1 MPLPVNQIL
10 DPAKIRAIRVQAEL
24 VREGQ
29 FFLAGGTG
37 LGLRLR
43 HRRSRDLD
51 WFTAAG
57 FDAAHLG
64 EKLGSLSERPTKVEQ
79 HGPTTVRAYY
89 GDLETSFIRYT
100 QVSAA
105 PESLRFAAVE
115 IPVADMNLIA
125 AMKAAA
131 LHDRGKRRDFID
143 IHAITKE
150 PAWSVAR
157 FIEHAS
163 TKLPLVPDQVA
174 RALTYFADADTDEDD
189 QPLGYSTPWEAVK
202 KDLVRG
208 VQEWERD
215 RREREAVERI
225 LAGTTGVT
233 DGKALH
239 RLGIRP
245 ETIRDERF
253 FAAAHEAPDGTIVFA
268 FSGGAGVVGA
278 LLQSQGN
285 AALPPAGRPER
296 GVWSSAANV
305 YDDVLVVVDSPVEAL
320 SYHQVNPNP
329 RARYVATGKDIKG
342 DVEALIREAVSVMT
356 SRSRVVL
363 AFPRT
368 SRGASLS
375 AGIEGLVPERK
386 PTRHLPQ
393 RGSSWS
399 SYVQE
404 QEREWIRAQGLH
416 RPGRDHGR

>member
-1 MPLPVNQIL
+1 MPEKPTL
-10 DPAKIRAIRVQAEL
+10 IRQ
-24 VREGQ
+24 
-29 FFLAGGTG
+29 
-37 LGLRLR
+37 
-43 HRRSRDLD
+43 D
-51 WFTAAG
+51 
-57 FDAAHLG
+57 
-64 EKLGSLSERPTKVEQ
+64 
-79 HGPTTVRAYY
+79 GPTTLRAFY
-89 GDLETSFIRYT
+89 GTLETSFIRYT
-100 QVSAA
+100 QVPAI
-105 PESLRFAAVE
+105 PEAFHFGAVE
-115 IPVADMNLIA
+115 LPVADMKAIA

-131 LHDRGKRRDFID
+131 LHDRGQRRDFID
-143 IHAITKE
+143 IHAITKQ

-163 TKLPLVPDQVA
+163 TKLPLMPDQVA

-215 RREREAVERI
+215 RREREAVERM

-239 RLGIRP
+239 RFGIRP

-253 FAAAHEAPDGTIVFA
+253 FAAVHETPDGTIVFA
-268 FSGGAGVVGA
+268 FSGGTGVVGA
-278 LLQSQGN
+278 LLQGQGN
-285 AALPPAGRPER
+285 APLPPAGRPER

-305 YDDVLVVVDSPVEAL
+305 HDDVLVLVDSPVEAL
-320 SYHQVNPNP
+320 SYHQANPNP

-342 DVEALIREAVSVMT
+342 DVEALIREAVSAMP
-356 SRSRVVL
+356 SRSRLVL

-375 AGIEGLVPERK
+375 ARIEALVPERK

-404 QEREWIRAQGLH
+404 QEREWIRAQGLR
-416 RPGRDHGR
+416 RPGRDHSR